1 MGKTKSLVLAAS
13 LSSVVILAAACGGGG
28 GGGSQGSG
36 GGSGGDGGGGGGSIA
51 LLLPESKTTRYER
64 HDRPIFE
71 EAVKKECADCEIL
84 YSNADQD
91 AAKQQQQ
98 AEAAITNG
106 AEVLVLGAVDAES
119 ASVIVERAKQS
130 DIPVI
135 SYDRLVQN
143 ADLDA
148 YVSFDNERVGK
159 LQGQWLTDNV
169 DEGGNIVMI
178 NGAPTDPN
186 AALFKKGAH
195 SVIDGTLEV
204 GAEYDTPDW
213 SPDEAQREMDQA
225 ITRIGKD
232 KIDGVYAAND
242 GTAGGAIAAM
252 KAAGFEQIPPLTGQ
266 DAELAAIQSLVSG
279 DQGMTIYKAIREE
292 ATTAAQMSVS
302 LLENGELPS
311 DLETV
316 GSDNGEEDVPS
327 VLLDPVVVTKDNIQ
341 DTIIKDKFW
350 KVDEICTSE
359 FEDACAE
366 AGLTE

>member
-1 MGKTKSLVLAAS
+1 MGKTRSLALAVSLASVLVLAA
-13 LSSVVILAAACGGGG
+13 ACGG

-36 GGSGGDGGGGGGSIA
+36 GGDGGGGGGKIA

-71 EAVKKECADCEIL
+71 DAVKKECSDCEIL

-106 AEVLVLGAVDAES
+106 AEVMVLDPVDAES
-119 ASVIVERAKQS
+119 ASVIVDRAKQS
-130 DIPVI
+130 DIPVL

-159 LQGQWLTDNV
+159 LQGEWLTDNV

-204 GAEYDTPDW
+204 GVEYDTPDW

-225 ITRIGKD
+225 ITRLD
-232 KIDGVYAAND
+232 QENIDGVYAAND

-252 KAAGFEQIPPLTGQ
+252 QAAGFEQIPPLTGQ
-266 DAELAAIQSLVSG
+266 DAELAAIQSIVSG
-279 DQGMTIYKAIREE
+279 DQGMTIYKAIRDE
-292 ATTAAQMSVS
+292 ATTAAEMSVA
-302 LLENGELPS
+302 LLEDGELPG

-316 GSDNGEEDVPS
+316 GSDNGEEEVPS
-327 VLLDPVVVTKDNIQ
+327 VLLDPVVVTKDNIE
-341 DTIIKDKFW
+341 DTIIKDDFW

-359 FEDACAE
+359 YEDACAE
-366 AGLTE
+366 VGLTE

>member
-1 MGKTKSLVLAAS
+1 MRKTKSLVLAVSLAGIVVLAS
-13 LSSVVILAAACGGGG
+13 ACGGGSGSQGSGDGKKSGSGGGG
-28 GGGSQGSG
+28 GGK
-36 GGSGGDGGGGGGSIA
+36 IA

-71 EAVKKECADCEIL
+71 EAVKKECSDCQIL

-91 AAKQQQQ
+91 ASKQQQQ

-106 AEVLVLGAVDAES
+106 AEVMVLDPVDAES

-130 DIPVI
+130 DIPVL

-143 ADLDA
+143 ADLDG
-148 YVSFDNERVGK
+148 YISFDNERVGK
-159 LQGQWLTDNV
+159 LQGKWLTENV

-204 GAEYDTPDW
+204 GVEYDTPDW

-225 ITRIGKD
+225 ITRLGKD
-232 KIDGVYAAND
+232 EIDGVYAAND
-242 GTAGGAIAAM
+242 GTAGGAIASM
-252 KAAGFEQIPPLTGQ
+252 KAAGFDEIPPLTGQ
-266 DAELAAIQSLVSG
+266 DAELAAMQSLVAG
-279 DQGMTIYKAIREE
+279 DQGMTIYKAIRDE
-292 ATTAAQMSVS
+292 ATTAAKMAIG
-302 LLENGELPS
+302 LLEDGEIPG

-327 VLLDPVVVTKDNIQ
+327 VLLDPVVVTTDNIK
-341 DTIIKDKFW
+341 DTIIADEFW
-350 KVDEICTSE
+350 KVDEICTSK
-359 FEDACAE
+359 FEDACSE
-366 AGLTE
+366 AGIME

>member
-1 MGKTKSLVLAAS
+1 MGKTRSLALAVSLASVL
-13 LSSVVILAAACGGGG
+13 VLAAACGGGD
-28 GGGSQGSG
+28 GSQGSG
-36 GGSGGDGGGGGGSIA
+36 GGDGGGGGGGKIA

-71 EAVKKECADCEIL
+71 DAVKKECSDCEIL

-106 AEVLVLGAVDAES
+106 AEVMVLDPVDAES
-119 ASVIVERAKQS
+119 ASVIVERAKQA
-130 DIPVI
+130 DLPVL

-159 LQGQWLTDNV
+159 LQGEWLTDNV

-204 GAEYDTPDW
+204 GVEYDTPDW

-225 ITRIGKD
+225 ITRLD
-232 KIDGVYAAND
+232 QENIDGVYAAND

-252 KAAGFEQIPPLTGQ
+252 QAAGFEQIPPLTGQ
-266 DAELAAIQSLVSG
+266 DAELAAIQSIVSG
-279 DQGMTIYKAIREE
+279 DQGMTIYKAIRDE
-292 ATTAAQMSVS
+292 ATTAAEMSVA
-302 LLENGELPS
+302 LLEDGELPG

-316 GSDNGEEDVPS
+316 GSDNGEEEVPS

-341 DTIIKDKFW
+341 DTIIKDDFW

-359 FEDACAE
+359 YEDACAE
-366 AGLTE
+366 VGLTE